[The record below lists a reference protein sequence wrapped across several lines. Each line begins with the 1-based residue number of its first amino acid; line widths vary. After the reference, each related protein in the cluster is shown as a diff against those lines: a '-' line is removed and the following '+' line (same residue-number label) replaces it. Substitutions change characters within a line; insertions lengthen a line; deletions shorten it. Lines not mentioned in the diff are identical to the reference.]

1 MKGRFTTM
9 DKNKQF
15 VLSSD
20 CYGAGDRHWD
30 GYYTGDTYVHQ
41 GEMYAVCN
49 TDITK
54 AKKYSSL
61 KRAENAAKSL
71 YKKVT
76 NYVFEVEEI

>member
-9 DKNKQF
+9 NSSKQF

-20 CYGAGDRHWD
+20 EYGIGNKRWD

-71 YKKVT
+71 YEKVT